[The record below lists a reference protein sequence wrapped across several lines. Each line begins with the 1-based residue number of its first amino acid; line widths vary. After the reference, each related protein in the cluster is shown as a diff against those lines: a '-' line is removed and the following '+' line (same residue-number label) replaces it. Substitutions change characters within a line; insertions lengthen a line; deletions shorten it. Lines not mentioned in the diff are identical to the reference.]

1 MAQRSCSQIF
11 LIAAVAMATPVAM
24 AQSALPSTAPSASGA
39 HASHLAQGDAS
50 FLKQAAENGNAEVE
64 SSKLAVTKATND
76 KVRAFAQQMI
86 DDHTKAGNELK
97 ALANAKG
104 VEVSSEPSLM
114 QQGKLKL
121 LSTADGAKFDQEYAN
136 EMGVKAHEDTVK
148 LFEKASR
155 EAKDPQVKAWAA
167 KTLPTLKTHLE
178 HARALKAGVG
188 KS

>member
-1 MAQRSCSQIF
+1 MAPHSCSR
-11 LIAAVAMATPVAM
+11 LVLAAAVALAAPVAM
-24 AQSALPSTAPSASGA
+24 AQSAASSPAPGASGSHATRVA
-39 HASHLAQGDAS
+39 HADAS

-64 SSKLAVTKATND
+64 SSKLALTKATND
-76 KVRAFAQQMI
+76 KVKAFAQQMI

-97 ALANAKG
+97 ALATSKG

-121 LSTADGAKFDQEYAN
+121 LSTADGAKFDQKYAD

-155 EAKDPQVKAWAA
+155 EAKDPEVKAWAA

-178 HARALKAGVG
+178 HARTLKVAVG